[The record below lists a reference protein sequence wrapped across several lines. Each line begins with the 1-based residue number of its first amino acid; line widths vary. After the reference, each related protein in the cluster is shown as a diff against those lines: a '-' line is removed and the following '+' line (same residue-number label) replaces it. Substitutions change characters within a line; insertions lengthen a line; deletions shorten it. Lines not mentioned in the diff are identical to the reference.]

1 MIGRL
6 KALLTGAEEALEREH
21 SADELHLAAAVLLVE
36 AARMD
41 DCLDPA
47 ELERVGELV
56 RWRFG
61 LETAEAEALID
72 AARDATAGSVQL
84 YGFTRT
90 VRERFSQ
97 AERVQLIEMM
107 WDVAYADGSLHE
119 LEAQLLRRMTGML
132 NVSDQD
138 SGAARKRAMRRHH
151 IDEPGSTDQP

>member
-6 KALLTGAEEALEREH
+6 KALMTAAEEAPGRRH
-21 SADELHLAAAVLLVE
+21 SVDELQLAAAALLVE

-41 DCLDPA
+41 DAVDPA

-61 LETAEAEALID
+61 LNAAESETLIA

-84 YGFTRT
+84 YGFTRM
-90 VRERFSQ
+90 VRDRFSN

-107 WDVAYADGSLHE
+107 WDVAYADGQLHE
-119 LEAQLLRRMTGML
+119 LEAQLLRRMAGML

-138 SGAARKRAMRRHH
+138 SGGARKRAMQRHH
-151 IDEPGSTDQP
+151 IEGPSPTDQI